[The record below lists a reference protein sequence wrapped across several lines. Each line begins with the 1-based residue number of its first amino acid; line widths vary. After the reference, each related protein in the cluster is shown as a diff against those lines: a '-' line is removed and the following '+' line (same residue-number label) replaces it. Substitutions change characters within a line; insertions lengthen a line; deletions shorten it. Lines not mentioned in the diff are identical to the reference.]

1 MKPAFLQMNK
11 LVKLGVLILITT
23 YSTTLYSQRP
33 HIKFE
38 HISLEDGLSQSSV
51 YGIAQD
57 NKGFM
62 WFATLDGLNKYD
74 GYTIKVYRNKT
85 GDSTSISDNVINCL
99 YVDPPEFG
107 GSLWIGTRGEG
118 LDKFNQLNETFQSY
132 SYNKNNSL
140 AISNKNI
147 TAIIGSE
154 KFLWIGTKNGLNRL
168 NRKTKKY
175 KHYYTKDGLAHN
187 SVNHIFMDKT
197 GSIWITTNAGLS
209 KLDVETEKFETITF
223 GNAPDLNNIRTGL
236 YSIDGYMYLGTE
248 KGLIKYNLQSKQ
260 FKVFKSFS
268 EIKEPGSDAISSL
281 VEGKDGIIWI
291 GTDKGGLSSFD
302 KKTEQF
308 YTYSHDPSNLKS
320 LKTNEIL
327 TLYQDKAGILW
338 IGNSLGGINKW
349 NRAAEDLS
357 VFRHNPYNDQSLSS
371 NQVRNIYEDNKGRI
385 WIGTVQ
391 GGLNQFIVEQELFI
405 HFKNKPNDPTS
416 LPHNHVR
423 TIIEDS
429 KERFWV
435 GTDGGGFCQFFP
447 KTGRFK
453 VYKNNPEDPTSIS
466 NNHVWRVIEDK
477 KGQLWIAT
485 RGGGINIFNP
495 ENQEFTIYKHN
506 KNDEKSLSNNEVTTI
521 FEDHLGTIW
530 VGTFGGGLNK
540 WDEKTKTFKRYKYAK
555 NDSSTIGNDRI
566 YAIVEDSKGRL
577 WIGTKGSLD
586 LYDRKNDLFIS
597 YDEKDGFPNN
607 VIMGIL
613 EDNEGNLWV
622 STNSGLSK
630 FNPETKKLRNYNI
643 SDGLQSNEFLVG
655 SFYKK
660 RNGELIF
667 GGIGGFNV
675 FDPAKIKDNPNKPS
689 VVITGFKVSN
699 AEMKFDTAISEK
711 KMIILDH
718 TQKDISFDFVALDYI
733 FPQKNQYKYRLI
745 GFDKDWVD
753 IKFQRYATYTN
764 LPPGDYVFKVIGSN
778 NDEVWN
784 EEGAEISVIIEPAI
798 WQRTWFKV
806 TAIIIL
812 ISTVLL
818 LFYLRIRSIKK
829 RNEHL
834 EEQVKLRTAE
844 VVKQRDQIQEQKK
857 EIEDSIVYA
866 KRIQTGTLPLDEYR
880 REILPEHFVLFKPKD
895 IVSGDFYWT
904 GQKNGKSIAIAADC
918 TGHGVP
924 GAFMSMLGISFL
936 NKIINEQGI
945 TRPDEILNK
954 LRENVIKSLNQTT
967 GDEIR
972 DGMDIA
978 VLSIDNENK
987 KLQYAGANNPL
998 YYTTDNQEIK
1008 VIKADKMPIALYELM
1023 DNFTLHEIDM
1033 EAGSSYYIFSDGYP
1047 DQFGGPKEKKF
1058 MYKRFREL
1066 LLKNTDKKMR
1076 EQKEILDKTIQNW
1089 KGKIPQVDD
1098 IVVVGIRV

>member
-1 MKPAFLQMNK
+1 MNK
-11 LVKLGVLILITT
+11 LLKFGTLALFLLSCSIL
-23 YSTTLYSQRP
+23 SAQRP

-38 HISLEDGLSQSSV
+38 HISLENGLSQSSV
-51 YGIAQD
+51 YGIVQD

-99 YVDPPEFG
+99 YVDPPIFG

-118 LDKFNQLNETFQSY
+118 LDKFNQLNETFESY
-132 SYNKNNSL
+132 SNNGSNSL
-140 AISNKNI
+140 IISNKNV
-147 TAIIGSE
+147 TSIIGTE
-154 KFLWIGTKNGLNRL
+154 NFLWVGTTNGLNRIDRKTKSTKQYFVEQGLASNFINQLFAEKTGSLLICTNEGLNKLDLKTEKIETFTFGNNSGLNNIKTGLYSMDGFIYLGTKNGLLR
-168 NRKTKKY
+168 
-175 KHYYTKDGLAHN
+175 
-187 SVNHIFMDKT
+187 
-197 GSIWITTNAGLS
+197 
-209 KLDVETEKFETITF
+209 
-223 GNAPDLNNIRTGL
+223 
-236 YSIDGYMYLGTE
+236 
-248 KGLIKYNLQSKQ
+248 YNPQSKEYHVFQ
-260 FKVFKSFS
+260 NFSDLKVP
-268 EIKEPGSDAISSL
+268 ENDAINSL
-281 VEGKDGIIWI
+281 VEAKDGIIWI
-291 GTDKGGLSSFD
+291 GTEKGGLSSFD

-308 YTYSHDPSNLKS
+308 YTYTHDPSNRKS

-327 TLYQDKAGILW
+327 TLYQDKASILW

-371 NQVRNIYEDNKGRI
+371 NQVRHIYEDSKKRI
-385 WIGTVQ
+385 WVGTVQ
-391 GGLNQFIVEQELFI
+391 GGLNRFIEEEELFV
-405 HFKNKPNDPTS
+405 HFKNNPNNPSS
-416 LPHNHVR
+416 LPNNHVR

-429 KERFWV
+429 KGRFWV

-447 KTGRFK
+447 ETGRFK
-453 VYKNNPEDPTSIS
+453 VYKHNGLDSTGIS
-466 NNHVWRVIEDK
+466 NNHIWRITEDK
-477 KGQLWIAT
+477 KGRIWIAT
-485 RGGGINIFNP
+485 KGGGINIFNP
-495 ENQEFTIYKHN
+495 DNHEFKAFKYK
-506 KNDEKSLSNNEVTTI
+506 KNDIKSLSNNEVTTV
-521 FEDHLGTIW
+521 FEDYLGNIW
-530 VGTFGGGLNK
+530 IGTFGGGLNR
-540 WDEKTKTFKRYKYAK
+540 WNEDTETFTRYKYQK
-555 NDSSTIGNDRI
+555 DNPNSIGNDRI

-586 LYDRKNDLFIS
+586 YYDRKNDSFIS
-597 YDEKDGFPNN
+597 YDEKDGLPNN

-613 EDNEGNLWV
+613 EDNEGNIWV

-655 SFYKK
+655 SFCKK
-660 RNGELIF
+660 SNGELIF

-675 FDPAKIKDNPNKPS
+675 FDPGKIKDNPNKPS

-699 AEMKFDTAISEK
+699 AEMKFDTTISEK
-711 KMIILDH
+711 KIIILDH

-733 FPQKNQYKYRLI
+733 FPQKNQYKYQLI

-753 IKFQRYATYTN
+753 IRFQRYATYTN
-764 LPPGDYVFKVIGSN
+764 LPPGDYIFKVIGSN

-784 EEGAEISVIIEPAI
+784 EEGSEIIVIIKPAI

-806 TAIIIL
+806 TSVILL
-812 ISTVLL
+812 ISIVLL

-834 EEQVKLRTAE
+834 EEQVRLRTAE
-844 VVKQRDQIQEQKK
+844 VVAQRDQIHEQKK
-857 EIEDSIVYA
+857 EIEDSIIYA
-866 KRIQTGTLPLDEYR
+866 KRIQTGTLPLEEYSKQ
-880 REILPEHFVLFKPKD
+880 ILPEHFVLFKPKD

-936 NKIINEQGI
+936 NKIINEKGI
-945 TRPDEILNK
+945 TQPDEILNR
-954 LRENVIKSLNQTT
+954 LRENVIRSLHQTK

-978 VLSIDNENK
+978 VLSIDFENK

-998 YYTTDNQEIK
+998 YYTTDNKEIK
-1008 VIKADKMPIALYELM
+1008 VIKADKMPIALYEIM
-1023 DNFTLHEIDM
+1023 GDYKMHELDI
-1033 EAGSSYYIFSDGYP
+1033 EPGSSYYIFSDGYP

-1066 LLKNTDKKMR
+1066 LLENSDKNMDK
-1076 EQKEILDKTIQNW
+1076 QKDILNETIKSW

-1098 IVVVGIRV
+1098 IVVLGLRF

>member
-1 MKPAFLQMNK
+1 MNK
-11 LVKLGVLILITT
+11 SIKLGTLILLLL
-23 YSTTLYSQRP
+23 YNVTLFSQRP

-51 YGIAQD
+51 YDIVQD

-74 GYTIKVYRNKT
+74 GYTITVYRNKT

-99 YVDPPEFG
+99 YVDKPQFG
-107 GSLWIGTRGEG
+107 GSLWIGSRGEG
-118 LDKFNQLNETFQSY
+118 LDRFNQLNETFESY
-132 SYNKNNSL
+132 SKNDSNQLVISSKNVTSIVGTEKYLWVGTTNGLNRIDRATKAFKHYFVQQGLADNSVNQ
-140 AISNKNI
+140 IF
-147 TAIIGSE
+147 TDGSGN
-154 KFLWIGTKNGLNRL
+154 LWIGTATGLNRF
-168 NRKTKKY
+168 NT
-175 KHYYTKDGLAHN
+175 
-187 SVNHIFMDKT
+187 
-197 GSIWITTNAGLS
+197 
-209 KLDVETEKFETITF
+209 ETEKFETIRF
-223 GNAPDLNNIRTGL
+223 GDNHLENNIRACL
-236 YSIDGYMYLGTE
+236 YSIDGYIYLGTNN
-248 KGLIKYNLQSKQ
+248 GLIRYNPQSKNY
-260 FKVFKSFS
+260 KIYRDFS
-268 EIKEPGSDAISSL
+268 ELKKPESNAISSL
-281 VEGKDGIIWI
+281 VEDKEGILWI
-291 GTDKGGLSSFD
+291 GTEMGGLSSFN

-308 YTYSHDPSNLKS
+308 YTFMHDPSIKTS
-320 LKTNEIL
+320 LQTNEIL
-327 TLYQDKAGILW
+327 SLYQDKAGILW

-357 VFRHNPYNDQSLSS
+357 VFRHNPYNEQSLSS
-371 NQVRNIYEDNKGRI
+371 NQVRNIYEDSKGRI

-391 GGLNQFIVEQELFI
+391 GGLNRFIAEKEVFE
-405 HFKNKPNDPTS
+405 HFKNDPSNPNS
-416 LPHNHVR
+416 LPNNHVR
-423 TIIEDS
+423 SILEDS
-429 KERFWV
+429 KGRFWI

-447 KTGRFK
+447 ETGRFK
-453 VYKNNPEDPTSIS
+453 VYKHNRNQS
-466 NNHVWRVIEDK
+466 NSLSDNHVWRIIEDK
-477 KGQLWIAT
+477 KNRIWIAT
-485 RGGGINIFNP
+485 KGGGVNIFNP
-495 ENQEFTIYKHN
+495 ENETFTALR
-506 KNDEKSLSNNEVTTI
+506 NDQQNDKSLSNDEATTV

-540 WDEKTKTFKRYKYAK
+540 WDEKTSTFKHYRYEK
-555 NDSSTIGNDRI
+555 NNPHSIGNDRI
-566 YAIVEDSKGRL
+566 YAIVEDGKGRL
-577 WIGTKGSLD
+577 WVGTKGSLD
-586 LYDRKNDLFIS
+586 LYDRKNDSFIS

-613 EDNEGNLWV
+613 EDNSGNIWV

-655 SFYKK
+655 SFCKK
-660 RNGELIF
+660 SNGELIF

-675 FDPAKIKDNPNKPS
+675 FDPAKIKDNPNIPS

-711 KMIILDH
+711 KLIILDH

-733 FPQKNQYKYRLI
+733 FPQKNQYKYKLV

-764 LPPGDYVFKVIGSN
+764 LPPGDYVFKVKGSN

-784 EEGAEISVIIEPAI
+784 EEGAQITVIIEPAI

-806 TAIIIL
+806 VSAII
-812 ISTVLL
+812 LL
-818 LFYLRIRSIKK
+818 SIVFLAFYLRIRSIKK
-829 RNEHL
+829 RNEYL
-834 EEQVKLRTAE
+834 EEQVRLRTAE
-844 VVKQRDQIQEQKK
+844 VVKQRDQIHEQKK

-866 KRIQTGTLPLDEYR
+866 KRIQTGTLPLDEFR
-880 REILPEHFVLFKPKD
+880 KEILPEHFVLFKPKD

-904 GQKNGKSIAIAADC
+904 GKKDGKSIAIAADC

-936 NKIINEQGI
+936 NKIINERGI
-945 TRPDEILNK
+945 TRPDEILNS
-954 LRENVIKSLNQTT
+954 LRENVIKSLHHHQ

-978 VLSIDNENK
+978 VLSIDIENK

-998 YYTTDNQEIK
+998 YYTTDNKEIK
-1008 VIKADKMPIALYELM
+1008 VIKADKMPIAMYEIM
-1023 DNFTLHEIDM
+1023 DNFTLHEVDIKQD
-1033 EAGSSYYIFSDGYP
+1033 SSYYIFSDGYA

-1066 LLKNTDKKMR
+1066 LLENIDKNMS
-1076 EQKEILDKTIQNW
+1076 EQKAILDQTIKDW

-1098 IVVVGIRV
+1098 IVVFGIRF